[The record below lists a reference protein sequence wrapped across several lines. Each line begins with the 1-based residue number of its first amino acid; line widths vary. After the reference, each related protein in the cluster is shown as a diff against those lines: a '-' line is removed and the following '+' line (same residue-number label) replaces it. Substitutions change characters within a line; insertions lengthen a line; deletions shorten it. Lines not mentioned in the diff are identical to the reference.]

1 MIKKAV
7 LAAVLA
13 VAACSNPAQQTAVT
27 GAVVTLAS
35 VAAANNTTV
44 ASLVTKGALFC
55 QSPQLASGQTI
66 AGIVA
71 VSLTSG
77 QTASVLNQGSQAVAD
92 ACSAISMIPVPAPA
106 NPSAVPVVTVPAANL
121 PPTA

>member
-1 MIKKAV
+1 MIKKTIFAGV
-7 LAAVLA
+7 LALS
-13 VAACSNPAQQTAVT
+13 ACSNAAQQSAVT
-27 GAVVTLAS
+27 GAAVTLAA

-77 QTASVLNQGSQAVAD
+77 QTASVINQASQAVAD
-92 ACSAISMIPVPAPA
+92 ACSAIGMIPVAPPA
-106 NPSAVPVVTVPAANL
+106 NPSSVPTVVVPSAKL